1 MAKTK
6 KKTDYQYNY
15 KPTGENVEEI
25 VNWLQHQSDKPFSL
39 NILIQQAMHK
49 YGKTTD
55 LKQLM
60 LNQFINGDLSNG
72 IQSAQAKPN
81 QAPTT
86 NTKQVPNNPTT
97 QPDPNPDS
105 APEPNLFP
113 QPDPYSKPIVSKVTD
128 PHPTVMLNKDHHD
141 SLPDNTKTISKQS
154 QLPIQ
159 NDVEDDSEDDSAPNL
174 AMLSKH

>member
-72 IQSAQAKPN
+72 IQNAQAKPK
-81 QAPTT
+81 QA
-86 NTKQVPNNPTT
+86 PNNPTP

-105 APEPNLFP
+105 VQKPNLFP
-113 QPDPYSKPIVSKVTD
+113 QPDPYSKPIVSKITSKITD
-128 PHPTVMLNKDHHD
+128 PHPTVMLNNDHHD

-154 QLPIQ
+154 QIPTQ
-159 NDVEDDSEDDSAPNL
+159 HDVEDDSEDDSAPNL

>member
-72 IQSAQAKPN
+72 IQNAQAKP
-81 QAPTT
+81 
-86 NTKQVPNNPTT
+86 KQEPNNPTP
-97 QPDPNPDS
+97 QPDPNPES
-105 APEPNLFP
+105 VPKPNLFP

-128 PHPTVMLNKDHHD
+128 PHPTVMLNNDHHD

-154 QLPIQ
+154 QVPTQHDI
-159 NDVEDDSEDDSAPNL
+159 EDDSEDDSAPNL

>member
-72 IQSAQAKPN
+72 IQNAQAKPK
-81 QAPTT
+81 QA
-86 NTKQVPNNPTT
+86 PNNPTP

-105 APEPNLFP
+105 VQKPNLFP
-113 QPDPYSKPIVSKVTD
+113 QPDPYSKPIVSKITD
-128 PHPTVMLNKDHHD
+128 PHPTVMLNNDHHD
-141 SLPDNTKTISKQS
+141 RLPDNTKTISKQS
-154 QLPIQ
+154 QLPTQ
-159 NDVEDDSEDDSAPNL
+159 HDVEDDSEDDSAPNL

>member
-86 NTKQVPNNPTT
+86 NTKPVSNNPTT
-97 QPDPNPDS
+97 
-105 APEPNLFP
+105 

-141 SLPDNTKTISKQS
+141 NLPDNTKTISKQS
-154 QLPIQ
+154 QLPTQ

>member
-72 IQSAQAKPN
+72 IQNAQAKPK
-81 QAPTT
+81 QA
-86 NTKQVPNNPTT
+86 PNNPTP

-105 APEPNLFP
+105 VQKPNLFP
-113 QPDPYSKPIVSKVTD
+113 QPDPYSKPIVSKITD
-128 PHPTVMLNKDHHD
+128 PHPTVMLNNDHHD

-154 QLPIQ
+154 QTPTQ
-159 NDVEDDSEDDSAPNL
+159 HDVEDDSEDDSAPNL

>member
-72 IQSAQAKPN
+72 IQNAQAKPK
-81 QAPTT
+81 QA
-86 NTKQVPNNPTT
+86 PNNPTP

-105 APEPNLFP
+105 VQKPNLFP
-113 QPDPYSKPIVSKVTD
+113 QPDPYSKPIISKITD
-128 PHPTVMLNKDHHD
+128 PHPTVMLNNDHHD

-154 QLPIQ
+154 QTPTQ
-159 NDVEDDSEDDSAPNL
+159 HDVEDDSEDDSAPNL

>member
-72 IQSAQAKPN
+72 IQNAQAKPK
-81 QAPTT
+81 QA
-86 NTKQVPNNPTT
+86 PNNPTP

-105 APEPNLFP
+105 VQKPNLFP
-113 QPDPYSKPIVSKVTD
+113 QPDPYSKPIVSKITSKITD
-128 PHPTVMLNKDHHD
+128 PHPTVMFNNDHHD

-154 QLPIQ
+154 QIPTQ
-159 NDVEDDSEDDSAPNL
+159 HDVEDDSEDDSAPNL

>member
-1 MAKTK
+1 MTKTK

-72 IQSAQAKPN
+72 IQNAQAKPK
-81 QAPTT
+81 QA
-86 NTKQVPNNPTT
+86 PNNPTP

-105 APEPNLFP
+105 VQKPNLFP
-113 QPDPYSKPIVSKVTD
+113 QPDPYSKPIVSKITD
-128 PHPTVMLNKDHHD
+128 PHPTVMLNNDHHD

-154 QLPIQ
+154 QIPTQHDI
-159 NDVEDDSEDDSAPNL
+159 EDDSEDDSAPNL

>member
-72 IQSAQAKPN
+72 IQNAQAKPK
-81 QAPTT
+81 QA
-86 NTKQVPNNPTT
+86 PNNPTP

-105 APEPNLFP
+105 VQKPNLFP

-128 PHPTVMLNKDHHD
+128 PHPTVMLNDDHHD

-154 QLPIQ
+154 QIPTQ
-159 NDVEDDSEDDSAPNL
+159 HDVEDDSEDDSAPNL

>member
-72 IQSAQAKPN
+72 IQNAQAKPK
-81 QAPTT
+81 QAT
-86 NTKQVPNNPTT
+86 NNPAP

-105 APEPNLFP
+105 IPKPNLFP
-113 QPDPYSKPIVSKVTD
+113 QPDPYSEPITSKVTD
-128 PHPTVMLNKDHHD
+128 PHPTVMLNNDHHD
-141 SLPDNTKTISKQS
+141 RLPDNTKTISKQS
-154 QLPIQ
+154 QLSTQHDI
-159 NDVEDDSEDDSAPNL
+159 EDDSEDDSAPNL

>member
-72 IQSAQAKPN
+72 IQNAQAKPK
-81 QAPTT
+81 QA
-86 NTKQVPNNPTT
+86 PNNPTP

-105 APEPNLFP
+105 VQKPNLFP
-113 QPDPYSKPIVSKVTD
+113 QPDPYSKPIVSKITD
-128 PHPTVMLNKDHHD
+128 PHPTVMLNNDHHD

-154 QLPIQ
+154 QLSTQHDI
-159 NDVEDDSEDDSAPNL
+159 EDDSEDDSAPNL